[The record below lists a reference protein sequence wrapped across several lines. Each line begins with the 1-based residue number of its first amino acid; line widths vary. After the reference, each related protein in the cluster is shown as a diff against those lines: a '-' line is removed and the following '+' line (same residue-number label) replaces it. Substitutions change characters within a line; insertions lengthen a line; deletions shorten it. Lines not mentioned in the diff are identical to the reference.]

1 MTSNNK
7 LGYSGALPKRPA
19 VSKSIPTNNEIRV
32 PNFLVQIVAMGETMS
47 AIEIDRPPTKA
58 YSRAVAPG
66 NVLLAR

>member
-1 MTSNNK
+1 M
-7 LGYSGALPKRPA
+7 
-19 VSKSIPTNNEIRV
+19 NNEIRV